1 MRKASCIHGQKKLIN
16 KKKTWLQWSGLSET
30 DSPLPKNE
38 SGKDIMKFFSRFGF
52 VFYGFFFSS
61 FYISQHE
68 IKKKSEIGFVKFPLE
83 HNYHFKVLMTSNLV
97 DKLSSILVFTKLYF
111 TSVTFVIWWSRNL
124 LRREVLYVWP
134 TPQQTHTASI
144 ISL

>member
-16 KKKTWLQWSGLSET
+16 KKKKTWLQWSGLSET
-30 DSPLPKNE
+30 VSPLPKNE
-38 SGKDIMKFFSRFGF
+38 SVEDIMKFFSRFGF
-52 VFYGFFFSS
+52 VFYGFFSLPF
-61 FYISQHE
+61 ISHDTKQ
-68 IKKKSEIGFVKFPLE
+68 KKSEIGFVKFPLE

-111 TSVTFVIWWSRNL
+111 TSVTFVIWWPRNL

-134 TPQQTHTASI
+134 TPQ
-144 ISL
+144 